1 MKINDTTSTGISAGK
16 LGESQAAA
24 ATARGGRHQGTTVN
38 GASGD
43 QVQLSNLASTVRS
56 LAADSP
62 DRATRVTQL
71 EQAVQSGRYQVN
83 SMDLSSSMVSA
94 ALGGF

>member
-1 MKINDTTSTGISAGK
+1 MKINDTTSAGVSAGK

-24 ATARGGRHQGTTVN
+24 ATGRSGRHPGSTVN
-38 GASGD
+38 GGSGD

-56 LAADSP
+56 LASDSP
-62 DRATRVTQL
+62 DRAARVTQL
-71 EQAVQSGRYQVN
+71 EQAVQSGRYQV
-83 SMDLSSSMVSA
+83 SSLDLSSSMVSA

>member
-1 MKINDTTSTGISAGK
+1 MKINDTTSAGIAAGK

-24 ATARGGRHQGTTVN
+24 ATARGGRNQGSTVN
-38 GASGD
+38 GSGGD
-43 QVQLSNLASTVRS
+43 QVQLSNLASMVRS
-56 LAADSP
+56 LASDSP
-62 DRATRVTQL
+62 DRTARVTQL

-83 SMDLSSSMVSA
+83 AMDLSSSMVNA

>member
-1 MKINDTTSTGISAGK
+1 MKINDTTSAGVSAGK
-16 LGESQAAA
+16 LGEAQAA
-24 ATARGGRHQGTTVN
+24 ATARGGRNQGSTVN
-38 GASGD
+38 GGSGD

-56 LAADSP
+56 LATDSP
-62 DRATRVTQL
+62 DRAARVTQL

-83 SMDLSSSMVSA
+83 SMDLSSSMVNA